1 MLSTPADLQTFGSPD
16 LWISGHLTLRI
27 SKPLDIMAQPSDILS
42 SGPLLL
48 SDPALDS
55 VPCSL
60 SSMCFHPGSLPSEV
74 LSSDPMQQV
83 PVLIQKSSSTPSE

>member
-1 MLSTPADLQTFGSPD
+1 MTFRHHNLLDILTFG
-16 LWISGHLTLRI
+16 HLNI
-27 SKPLDIMAQPSDILS
+27 QMAQPSDVLS

-60 SSMCFHPGSLPSEV
+60 SSMCFHLGSLPSEV

-83 PVLIQKSSSTPSE
+83 PVLIQKSPSTPPE